1 MNDECSGCS
10 LLERNLY
17 QYGVHAKIIVFCKT
31 YNTVHGVPEVHG
43 MHGAQWTFLR
53 VKSLHDEC
61 SGCSLLERIYI
72 SMEYMQNL

>member
-31 YNTVHGVPEVHG
+31 YNTLILCAGCTG
-43 MHGAQWTFLR
+43 GAKGSWS
-53 VKSLHDEC
+53 VKKFRYEDKNSEKVEKN
-61 SGCSLLERIYI
+61 SGIGD
-72 SMEYMQNL
+72 